1 MRNVPFV
8 SIVCGA
14 LLFGLVAPACGGSQQ
29 GKSGGSTS
37 APERIQGIDDTIAA
51 FKAKDPSI
59 AELFSKSAG
68 YVVIPTVGEGGFIIG
83 GGHGT
88 GEAFEGG
95 AYVGRVTIN
104 ELSVGALVG
113 GQSYSQLVFFETPV
127 DFKRLKDGQFQFG
140 AEVTAVAADKGA
152 AKNAAWKDGV
162 AAFIIPKKGLMAS
175 ASVGG
180 QKLDFKPAG
189 GITAPASSAA
199 PAASTPPA
207 APAAGAEPAAP
218 K

>member
-1 MRNVPFV
+1 MRNSPFV
-8 SIVCGA
+8 VVAFAAIA
-14 LLFGLVAPACGGSQQ
+14 LGVVAPGCGGSQQ
-29 GKSGGSTS
+29 GKNGGTAA
-37 APERIQGIDDTIAA
+37 APERIKGIEETIAA
-51 FKAKDPSI
+51 FKEKDPSI

-83 GGHGT
+83 GGHGE
-88 GEAFEGG
+88 GEAYEAGT
-95 AYVGRVTIN
+95 YVGKVTIN

-162 AAFIIPKKGLMAS
+162 VAFIIPKKGLMAS

-189 GITAPASSAA
+189 GITAAPADSAP
-199 PAASTPPA
+199 PAAS
-207 APAAGAEPAAP
+207 AEPAAS

>member
-1 MRNVPFV
+1 MRNLPFV

-29 GKSGGSTS
+29 GKSGGSSS
-37 APERIQGIDDTIAA
+37 APERIKGIDETIAA
-51 FKAKDPSI
+51 FKAKDPDI
-59 AELFSKSAG
+59 AGLFSKSAG

-83 GGHGT
+83 GGHGE
-88 GEAFEGG
+88 GEAYEGG
-95 AYVGRVTIN
+95 AYVGKVTIN

-162 AAFIIPKKGLMAS
+162 VAFIIPKKGLMAS

-189 GITAPASSAA
+189 GITAAPAEPAAPAAPAAPASSAA
-199 PAASTPPA
+199 PASQ
-207 APAAGAEPAAP
+207 
-218 K
+218 

>member
-1 MRNVPFV
+1 
-8 SIVCGA
+8 VCGA
-14 LLFGLVAPACGGSQQ
+14 LLVGLVAPACGGSQQ
-29 GKSGGSTS
+29 GKSGGAAQ
-37 APERIQGIDDTIAA
+37 APERIKGIDETIAA
-51 FKAKDPSI
+51 FKQKDPDI
-59 AELFSKSAG
+59 AGLFSKSAG

-83 GGHGT
+83 GGHGE
-88 GEAFEGG
+88 GEAYEGG
-95 AYVGRVTIN
+95 AYVGKVTIN

-113 GQSYSQLVFFETPV
+113 GQSYSQVVFFETAV

-162 AAFIIPKKGLMAS
+162 VAFIMPKKGLMAS

-189 GITAPASSAA
+189 GITAAPAEPAASAAPPGSAA
-199 PAASTPPA
+199 PAAS
-207 APAAGAEPAAP
+207 